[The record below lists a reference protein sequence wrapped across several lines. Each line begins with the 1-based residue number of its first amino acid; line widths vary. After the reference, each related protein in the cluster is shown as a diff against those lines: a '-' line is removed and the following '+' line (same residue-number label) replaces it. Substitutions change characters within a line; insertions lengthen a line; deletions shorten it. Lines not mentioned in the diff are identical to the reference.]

1 MIKCRQKN
9 LNVNTSEFEIMVKD
23 TGIGIDKKDRDTIF
37 EPFSQLDNSSTRSYE
52 GTGLGLS
59 ICKKLIEAM
68 NGEISFQSEINK
80 GSEFIFKVKLPRF
93 TGKPKSQ
100 ILPIN
105 TNKTFNSK
113 ERILL
118 VEDNID
124 NRTLVCALLGKNGY
138 QVDEAVNGLEALE
151 AFQNYSYKKVLMDL
165 RMPLMDG
172 LKATKKIR
180 ERYGND
186 VFIVGLT
193 AHVGEKKEAILLES
207 GVDSLLFKPFSP
219 KKLIEL
225 LHPENLSIT

>member
-1 MIKCRQKN
+1 
-9 LNVNTSEFEIMVKD
+9 
-23 TGIGIDKKDRDTIF
+23 
-37 EPFSQLDNSSTRSYE
+37 
-52 GTGLGLS
+52 
-59 ICKKLIEAM
+59 M
-68 NGEISFQSEINK
+68 NGEISFRSEVNK
-80 GSEFIFKVKLPRF
+80 GSEFIFKVTLPKASENPESQF
-93 TGKPKSQ
+93 LPFNQDKP
-100 ILPIN
+100 LN
-105 TNKTFNSK
+105 TK

-138 QVDEAVNGLEALE
+138 QVDEAINGLEALE
-151 AFQNYSYKKVLMDL
+151 AFENYSYRTVLMDL

-180 ERYGND
+180 EKYGND

-193 AHVGEKKEAILLES
+193 AHVGEKRGKILLES

-225 LHPENLSIT
+225 LNPENLLNRRQ